1 MLIPSIDLMG
11 GRIVQLVQGEKK
23 ALEFDDFDPWI
34 ERFTKCPL
42 VQLIDLDAAIG
53 TGSNR
58 ALLERFTRRL
68 TCQVGGGIR
77 DIATARQILELGV
90 RAVII
95 GSALVKDGKVNT
107 GFAEQ
112 VAGEAGA
119 DRLVF
124 AVDSKR
130 GHVATHGWRQATAL
144 TAEEM
149 MRKLD
154 PWCSG
159 FLYTHVDTEGLMEGI
174 PLDVIKALRLAT
186 KKKLMA
192 AGGINSLEQVAEL
205 DRMGVDAVVGMAIYT
220 GRIDV

>member
-11 GRIVQLVQGEKK
+11 GRIVQLVQGERK

-34 ERFTKCPL
+34 ERFTKFSL

-68 TCQVGGGIR
+68 TCHVGGGIR
-77 DIATARQILELGV
+77 DAATARQILELGV

-107 GFAEQ
+107 AFAEE
-112 VAGEAGA
+112 VAGAVGA

-130 GHVATHGWRQATAL
+130 GHVATHGWRQSTPL

-149 MRKLD
+149 MRELD

-159 FLYTHVDTEGLMEGI
+159 FLYTHVDTEGLMVGI
-174 PLDVIKALRLAT
+174 PLDVIKKLRLAT
-186 KKKLMA
+186 KNKLMA
-192 AGGINSLEQVAEL
+192 AGGINSLDQVAEL